1 MSINT
6 ISSQGAGS
14 AGSAAALAEQAIS
27 GPESEQ
33 RFLKL
38 LVTQLNNQDPLNPM
52 ENAELTSQLAQMSTV
67 SGIEKLNAAMQS
79 LVNQSGA
86 GQVLQAASMIGRIV
100 LAPGEELAGGGGPA
114 PYGVSL
120 PSAADSVKVH
130 ITDESGQVVRSLDL
144 GALTRGVHER
154 VWDGKNTAGEAVAE
168 GLYRMEV
175 VAMAGA
181 TRLDTTSLAF
191 AKVDSVAQDG
201 GDVWLDLSSGD
212 RIAVADVRSV
222 R

>member
-1 MSINT
+1 MSINA

-14 AGSAAALAEQAIS
+14 ALAGQGVSSA
-27 GPESEQ
+27 ESEQ

-67 SGIEKLNAAMQS
+67 TGIEKLNAAMQS

-100 LAPGEELAGGGGPA
+100 LAPGEVLASGGPA

-120 PSAADSVKVH
+120 PSAADSVKVS
-130 ITDESGQVVRSLDL
+130 IIDESGQVVRSLDL

-175 VAMAGA
+175 VAMAGT
-181 TRLDTTSLAF
+181 TRLDTTSLVF